1 MTITSK
7 NNLARELREDVCKKA
22 KAELDY
28 IKFFILGFNGI
39 VREVQDEETVDRLIN
54 EKQFNENG

>member
-39 VREVQDEETVDRLIN
+39 VREVQDE
-54 EKQFNENG
+54 